1 MDGLD
6 GRAGG
11 RTDGRPAGDGKT
23 CPDALAAVD
32 QSPTVYPSD
41 LGARARMS
49 FYRRSLSAA
58 SSPPAVDADET
69 VELRDLRAYRTSTPR
84 NAKPSFC
91 HFAHSGVLLRL
102 RGFNNT
108 SRDVPRYVHT

>member
-41 LGARARMS
+41 LGARAHVVLS
-49 FYRRSLSAA
+49 PFTFCCVVAAGSRRRRNCWA
-58 SSPPAVDADET
+58 S
-69 VELRDLRAYRTSTPR
+69 RFTS
-84 NAKPSFC
+84 
-91 HFAHSGVLLRL
+91 V
-102 RGFNNT
+102 
-108 SRDVPRYVHT
+108 